1 MDEWKHGNKNWIDF
15 WRHWLNLSD
24 WHIISQS
31 ILKEQVCYDDSIPD
45 SDRYFIGIEI
55 KKKYKVGVIYH
66 DRELDGTSI
75 LHELLHIKFP
85 NFSEDEVNKRC
96 DEIVIG
102 SRYGTCPG
110 KCKHLYS

>member
-55 KKKYKVGVIYH
+55 KKN
-66 DRELDGTSI
+66 
-75 LHELLHIKFP
+75 IKWVLFITI
-85 NFSEDEVNKRC
+85 VNWM
-96 DEIVIG
+96 V
-102 SRYGTCPG
+102 
-110 KCKHLYS
+110 HLFYTNYYT